1 MNISGIIVLAHNF
14 FHRLG
19 PRKNKYGNTRRFWI
33 IRTILSG
40 RSFVGFSNR
49 RIILCM
55 CESFVLFWEINK

>member
-19 PRKNKYGNTRRFWI
+19 PRKNKYGNTQRFWI
-33 IRTILSG
+33 IRTIRFS
-40 RSFVGFSNR
+40 RSSVVFSNR

-55 CESFVLFWEINK
+55 RESFVPFCEINK